1 MNRYATELI
10 GTQGYFEHIEME
22 MMVEG
27 SLTPAEVIHASTG
40 GAAACMELDGTVGTL
55 EVGAQAD
62 LLVLEESPLTDIMN
76 TREIHSVWVSG
87 NRIR

>member
-27 SLTPAEVIHASTG
+27 GLTPAEVIHASTG
-40 GAAACMELDGTVGTL
+40 WCCSVHGARWNRGNAGGRRAGGPPRFGGESVDGHHEHT
-55 EVGAQAD
+55 
-62 LLVLEESPLTDIMN
+62 
-76 TREIHSVWVSG
+76 
-87 NRIR
+87 